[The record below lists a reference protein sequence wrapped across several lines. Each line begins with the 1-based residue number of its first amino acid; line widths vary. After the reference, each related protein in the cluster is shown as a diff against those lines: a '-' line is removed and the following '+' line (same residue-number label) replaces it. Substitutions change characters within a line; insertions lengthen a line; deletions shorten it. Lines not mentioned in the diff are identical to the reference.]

1 MSKIT
6 FKGSPITTI
15 GELPE
20 INKSAPDFSLTRT
33 DLSDATLKDF
43 LGKTMVLNIF
53 PSIDTPVC
61 AASVRKFNQ
70 EASRFDNTVVL
81 CISADLPFAHKRFCE
96 IEGLNDV
103 IPLSIFRSEDFG
115 SNYGV
120 TITDGPLR
128 GLMSRAIV
136 VINKKGNVTYIQ
148 QAPEIAEE
156 PNYDEALKAISE
168 ITS

>member
-1 MSKIT
+1 MATIT

-20 INKSAPDFSLTRT
+20 INTMAPDFTLTKT

-43 LGKTMVLNIF
+43 SGKTIVLNIF

-61 AASVRKFNQ
+61 AASVRKFND

-81 CISADLPFAHKRFCE
+81 CISADLPFAHQRFCE
-96 IEGLNDV
+96 VEGLKDV
-103 IPLSIFRSEDFG
+103 IPLSVFRSQEFG
-115 SNYGV
+115 TNYGV
-120 TITDGPLR
+120 TITDSPLK

-136 VINKKGNVTYIQ
+136 VIDKTGNVVYKQ
-148 QAPEIAEE
+148 QAPEIAQE

-168 ITS
+168 IT

>member
-1 MSKIT
+1 MVSIT
-6 FKGSPITTI
+6 LKGSPITTI

-20 INKSAPDFSLTRT
+20 INTMAPDFTLTKT

-43 LGKTMVLNIF
+43 SGKTIVLNIF

-61 AASVRKFNQ
+61 AASVRKFND

-81 CISADLPFAHKRFCE
+81 CISADLPFAHQRFCE
-96 IEGLNDV
+96 VEGLKDV
-103 IPLSIFRSEDFG
+103 IPLSVFRSQEFG
-115 SNYGV
+115 TNYGV
-120 TITDGPLR
+120 TITDSPLK

-136 VINKKGNVTYIQ
+136 VIDKTGNVVYKQ
-148 QAPEIAEE
+148 QAPEIAQE

-168 ITS
+168 IT

>member
-1 MSKIT
+1 MTSIT
-6 FKGSPITTI
+6 FKGSPITTV

-20 INKSAPDFSLTRT
+20 INTMAPDFTLTKN

-43 LGKTMVLNIF
+43 SGKTIVLNIF

-61 AASVRKFNQ
+61 AASVRKFND

-81 CISADLPFAHKRFCE
+81 CISADLPFAHQRFCE
-96 IEGLNDV
+96 VEGLKDV
-103 IPLSIFRSEDFG
+103 IPLSVFRSQEFG
-115 SNYGV
+115 TNYGV
-120 TITDGPLR
+120 TITDSPLK

-136 VINKKGNVTYIQ
+136 VIDKTGNVVYKQ
-148 QAPEIAEE
+148 QAPEIAQE

-168 ITS
+168 IT

>member
-1 MSKIT
+1 MANIT
-6 FKGSPITTI
+6 FKGNPITTI
-15 GELPE
+15 GDLPE
-20 INKSAPDFSLTRT
+20 INISAPDFTLTQT

-43 LGKTMVLNIF
+43 LGKTIVLNIF

-70 EASRFDNTVVL
+70 EASGFDNAVVL

-103 IPLSIFRSEDFG
+103 IPLSVFRSEDFG

-120 TITDGPLR
+120 AIADGPLR

-136 VINKKGNVTYIQ
+136 VIDKTGNVVYRQ
-148 QAPEIAEE
+148 QAPEIAQE
-156 PNYDEALKAISE
+156 PNYDEALEAISK
-168 ITS
+168 IT

>member
-1 MSKIT
+1 MASIT
-6 FKGSPITTI
+6 LKGSPITTI

-20 INKSAPDFSLTRT
+20 INTMAPDFTLTKT

-43 LGKTMVLNIF
+43 SGKTIVLNIF

-61 AASVRKFNQ
+61 AASVRKFND

-81 CISADLPFAHKRFCE
+81 CISADLPFAHQRFCE
-96 IEGLNDV
+96 VEGLKDV
-103 IPLSIFRSEDFG
+103 IPLSVFRSQEFG
-115 SNYGV
+115 TNYGV
-120 TITDGPLR
+120 TITDSPLK

-136 VINKKGNVTYIQ
+136 VIDKTGNVVYKQ
-148 QAPEIAEE
+148 QAPEIAQE

-168 ITS
+168 IT

>member
-1 MSKIT
+1 MANIT
-6 FKGSPITTI
+6 FKGNPITTI
-15 GELPE
+15 GDLPE
-20 INKSAPDFSLTRT
+20 INILAPDFTLTKT

-43 LGKTMVLNIF
+43 LGKTIVLNIF

-103 IPLSIFRSEDFG
+103 IPLSVFRSNEFG
-115 SNYGV
+115 IKYGV
-120 TITDGPLR
+120 KITEGPLK

-136 VINKKGNVTYIQ
+136 VIDKTGNVVYRQ
-148 QAPEIAEE
+148 QVPEISEE

-168 ITS
+168 IT

>member
-1 MSKIT
+1 MTSIT
-6 FKGSPITTI
+6 LKGSPITTI

-20 INKSAPDFSLTRT
+20 INTMAPDFTLTKT

-43 LGKTMVLNIF
+43 SGKTIVLNIF

-61 AASVRKFNQ
+61 AASVRKFND

-81 CISADLPFAHKRFCE
+81 CISADLPFAHQRFCE
-96 IEGLNDV
+96 VEGLKDV
-103 IPLSIFRSEDFG
+103 IPLSVFRSQEFG
-115 SNYGV
+115 TNYGV
-120 TITDGPLR
+120 TITDSPLK

-136 VINKKGNVTYIQ
+136 VIDKTGNVVYKQ
-148 QAPEIAEE
+148 QAPEIAQE

-168 ITS
+168 IT

>member
-1 MSKIT
+1 MASIT
-6 FKGSPITTI
+6 LKGSRITTI

-20 INKSAPDFSLTRT
+20 INTMAPDFTLTKT

-43 LGKTMVLNIF
+43 SGKTIVLNIF

-61 AASVRKFNQ
+61 AASVRKFND

-81 CISADLPFAHKRFCE
+81 CISADLPFAHQRFCE
-96 IEGLNDV
+96 VEGLKDV
-103 IPLSIFRSEDFG
+103 IPLSVFRSQEFG
-115 SNYGV
+115 TNYGV
-120 TITDGPLR
+120 TITDSPLK

-136 VINKKGNVTYIQ
+136 VIDKTGNVVYKQ
-148 QAPEIAEE
+148 QAPEIAQE

-168 ITS
+168 IT

>member
-1 MSKIT
+1 MTSIT
-6 FKGSPITTI
+6 FKGSRITTI

-20 INKSAPDFSLTRT
+20 INTMAPDFTLTKT

-43 LGKTMVLNIF
+43 SGKTIVLNIF

-61 AASVRKFNQ
+61 AASVRKFND

-81 CISADLPFAHKRFCE
+81 CISADLPFAHQRFCE
-96 IEGLNDV
+96 VEGLKDV
-103 IPLSIFRSEDFG
+103 IPLSVFRSQEFG
-115 SNYGV
+115 TNYGV
-120 TITDGPLR
+120 TITDNPLK

-136 VINKKGNVTYIQ
+136 VIDKTGNVVYKQ
-148 QAPEIAEE
+148 QAPEIAQE

-168 ITS
+168 IT

>member
-1 MSKIT
+1 MASIT
-6 FKGSPITTI
+6 LKGSPITTI

-20 INKSAPDFSLTRT
+20 INTMAPDFTLTKT

-43 LGKTMVLNIF
+43 SGKTIVLNIF

-61 AASVRKFNQ
+61 AASVRKFND

-81 CISADLPFAHKRFCE
+81 CISADLPFAHQRFCE
-96 IEGLNDV
+96 VEGLKDV
-103 IPLSIFRSEDFG
+103 IPLSVFRSQEFG
-115 SNYGV
+115 TNYGV
-120 TITDGPLR
+120 TITNSPLK

-136 VINKKGNVTYIQ
+136 VIDKTGNVVYKQ
-148 QAPEIAEE
+148 QAPEIAQE

-168 ITS
+168 IT

>member
-1 MSKIT
+1 MASIT
-6 FKGSPITTI
+6 LKGSRITTI

-20 INKSAPDFSLTRT
+20 INTMAPDFTLTKT

-43 LGKTMVLNIF
+43 SGKTIVLNIF

-61 AASVRKFNQ
+61 AASVRKFND

-81 CISADLPFAHKRFCE
+81 CISADLPFAHQRFCE
-96 IEGLNDV
+96 VEGLKDV
-103 IPLSIFRSEDFG
+103 IPLSVFRSQEFG
-115 SNYGV
+115 TNYGV
-120 TITDGPLR
+120 TITDSPLK

-136 VINKKGNVTYIQ
+136 VIDKTGNVVYKQ
-148 QAPEIAEE
+148 QTPEIAQE

-168 ITS
+168 IT

>member
-1 MSKIT
+1 MASIT
-6 FKGSPITTI
+6 FKGNPIKTI

-20 INKSAPDFSLTRT
+20 INISAPDFTLTKT
-33 DLSDATLKDF
+33 DLSDVTLKDF
-43 LGKTMVLNIF
+43 PGKTIVLNIF

-70 EASRFDNTVVL
+70 EASGFDNAVVL

-103 IPLSIFRSEDFG
+103 IPLSVFRSEDFG

-120 TITDGPLR
+120 TITEGPLR

-136 VINKKGNVTYIQ
+136 VIDKTGHVVYKQ

-168 ITS
+168 IAS